1 MMKQVTVFWS
11 EWYSIWGFVL
21 ILGREVGDFKHVDRD
36 GINLNNL
43 VAPVA
48 NALTSVL
55 YLLATNRIG
64 TVECGRVGYL
74 YWNTAC
80 TLQLQDRGQLVLLSF
95 SIIFRWIEAI
105 SVPLVPFLRLFILL
119 ILDPFILLLLFFF
132 SSSFLSS
139 SFLSPLFSA
148 TSTKK
153 MPILHI
159 DYTVD

>member
-105 SVPLVPFLRLFILL
+105 SVPLVPFLRLFIL
-119 ILDPFILLLLFFF
+119 FINFGSFYPPSPLSPLFLLFFF
-132 SSSFLSS
+132 SF
-139 SFLSPLFSA
+139 FFFPFSA
-148 TSTKK
+148 FSGHKHKK
-153 MPILHI
+153 NA
-159 DYTVD
+159 